1 MLGFLKELFDNRTF
15 KKMKIL
21 TCKVELRRWHVGEKR
36 KKLIINHLEA
46 TVPMPLMKNKK

>member
-1 MLGFLKELFDNRTF
+1 MNEFA

-36 KKLIINHLEA
+36 KNN
-46 TVPMPLMKNKK
+46 NKPP